1 MLRERAVSA
10 AERNRNDLHRY
21 RRYVLFEPAD
31 ALALQRSRRAELG
44 RRRYVRCGRLRPR
57 TRGAAL
63 RVDPSFSKWP
73 RGDSAPLRARVR
85 ELEREVEDSRRRSSL
100 GSGELDDA
108 RRRNS
113 LKGEPSDL
121 SLGSI

>member
-1 MLRERAVSA
+1 M
-10 AERNRNDLHRY
+10 
-21 RRYVLFEPAD
+21 
-31 ALALQRSRRAELG
+31 
-44 RRRYVRCGRLRPR
+44 RPR